1 MAGRAQV
8 WIAAAP
14 EVVYAAVTDLAR
26 MGEWS
31 PVNRGGEWV
40 GPVAPAVV
48 GATFVGRNRD
58 PDGEWETLVTVVE
71 AEPAASFAFRVGPP
85 GEEGTTWRFTFA
97 ASRQGTLLTETF
109 DWTWTPV
116 FDEGFRGRVGRLP
129 LDEAVAAV
137 AVRERRLQA
146 EVDATVAALQRAFEA
161 R

>member
-1 MAGRAQV
+1 MAGGAQV

-40 GPVAPAVV
+40 GPVAHAAV

-58 PDGEWETLVTVVE
+58 PEGEWETLLTVV
-71 AEPAASFAFRVGPP
+71 
-85 GEEGTTWRFTFA
+85 
-97 ASRQGTLLTETF
+97 
-109 DWTWTPV
+109 
-116 FDEGFRGRVGRLP
+116 
-129 LDEAVAAV
+129 EAVAAV

-161 R
+161 V